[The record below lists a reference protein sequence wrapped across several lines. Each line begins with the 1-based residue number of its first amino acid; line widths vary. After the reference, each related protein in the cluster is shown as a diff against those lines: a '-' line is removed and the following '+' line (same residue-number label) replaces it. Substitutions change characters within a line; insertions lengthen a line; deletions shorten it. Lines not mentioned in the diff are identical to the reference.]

1 MIAELFRADGRTD
14 MTKLIVAFCNLAKVL
29 KNKSSYTS
37 ETLVANLTKYT
48 ANLTKYTVNLTKYT
62 ANLTK
67 YTANLTKYTAS
78 SYSQLQNQRRHLA
91 NVHVYLPQVGI
102 RYNGIIPAYI
112 KQHLCKHHH
121 VKLYC
126 IVYFS
131 PPLRRESRIQ
141 IC

>member
-1 MIAELFRADGRTD
+1 
-14 MTKLIVAFCNLAKVL
+14 MTKLTVAFCNLAKVL
-29 KNKSSYTS
+29 KNKPSYTS
-37 ETLVANLTKYT
+37 ETLEA
-48 ANLTKYTVNLTKYT
+48 NLTKYT

-112 KQHLCKHHH
+112 K
-121 VKLYC
+121 
-126 IVYFS
+126 
-131 PPLRRESRIQ
+131 
-141 IC
+141 